1 MKNKNNSPNDIQIYL
16 NSIKQGKIFLENSK
30 KKNIELQ
37 KTIKDLEEQ
46 KNSLEYKLVEA
57 NQKIKRFESD
67 YKVNDNKD
75 NKNENNDQNKNSNT
89 YPNNEIINLKNKI
102 DDYEISNNKLK
113 LDNKNLEDK
122 IKKMEQEHNN
132 RIKLITNYK
141 NSELNAFHKV
151 INGYKEYFRNHNLN
165 PNISTNQNENS
176 NNNRID
182 NNNNNLDYGK
192 IIMEMSNR
200 DKIIKSL
207 NTKLDKYMTEY
218 KEIIDENKISHHK
231 INQLQFQ
238 VEKLVNEKKNLMEQN
253 QNLKMEISKLN
264 QHIEMEKTKYKNKK
278 YINNKNILDM
288 QNKLNEYKQKVITLK
303 IKIKELLNYKQQ
315 QQNINIRQN
324 DNMGNQGN
332 MPNFNNF
339 MDIKNINL
347 TPTQKKKVS
356 ALNKGNNQIN
366 KMSEKGSKYGNNK
379 FMGNTQN
386 NMNNYY

>member
-1 MKNKNNSPNDIQIYL
+1 
-16 NSIKQGKIFLENSK
+16 
-30 KKNIELQ
+30 
-37 KTIKDLEEQ
+37 
-46 KNSLEYKLVEA
+46 
-57 NQKIKRFESD
+57 
-67 YKVNDNKD
+67 
-75 NKNENNDQNKNSNT
+75 
-89 YPNNEIINLKNKI
+89 
-102 DDYEISNNKLK
+102 

-315 QQNINIRQN
+315 QQNINIRSN